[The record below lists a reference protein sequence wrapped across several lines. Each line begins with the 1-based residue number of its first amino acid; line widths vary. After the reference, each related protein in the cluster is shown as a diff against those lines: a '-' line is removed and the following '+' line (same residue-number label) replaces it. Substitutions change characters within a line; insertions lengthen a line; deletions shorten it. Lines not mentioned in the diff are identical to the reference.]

1 MISSPLPR
9 VSPRGVPGVARMASR
24 RGART
29 SPPPPAGQ
37 GAIPFVDEAGA
48 AYALP
53 MAPIE
58 GAVPF
63 VEDDATPLPG
73 AEMEGAIA
81 EMDGAVA
88 FIDYV

>member
-1 MISSPLPR
+1 M
-9 VSPRGVPGVARMASR
+9 
-24 RGART
+24 
-29 SPPPPAGQ
+29 PPPAGQ
-37 GAIPFVDEAGA
+37 GAMPFVDEAGA

-63 VEDDATPLPG
+63 VEDDGRPPAG

-81 EMDGAVA
+81 EQDGALA
-88 FIDYV
+88 FVDYV